1 VPELHPLELPADW
14 NGAVQS
20 SEQARNVLGD
30 HMQASSA
37 AVGVVKARYGS
48 RFAALESFV
57 ARRAIRNLNGH
68 RADGKLRIRF
78 GRLPYRSGS
87 FRRRC
92 NGLCLR
98 WQSTDG
104 ERCTRN
110 GSTVLIN
117 SYDDQGNTKTQ
128 VLAGGQKLEYR
139 RAQLSP
145 GGRKEVSPETILTP
159 NGLPTNVRYSE
170 GSYMQSL
177 PARPR

>member
-1 VPELHPLELPADW
+1 MDYDFAINLCPSCLRWNYPLTGMAQ
-14 NGAVQS
+14 VQG

-37 AVGVVKARYGS
+37 AVGVVEARYGS

-78 GRLPYRSGS
+78 GRLPCRSGS

-98 WQSTDG
+98 WQSTDD

-117 SYDDQGNTKTQ
+117 SYDDQGKP
-128 VLAGGQKLEYR
+128 K
-139 RAQLSP
+139 
-145 GGRKEVSPETILTP
+145 RKSWRV
-159 NGLPTNVRYSE
+159 VRN
-170 GSYMQSL
+170 
-177 PARPR
+177 